1 MRIVFFGT
9 PTFAVPTLERLASET
24 WIEIALVVTQPDR
37 PTGRGQRTARS
48 AVGLA
53 AERLSLPVYQPPS
66 LRDATARQ
74 PLADA
79 RADVFVVAA
88 FGLIFGPRTLALQPL
103 GCLNVHASLLPRY
116 RGASPIPA
124 AILAGDDR
132 TGVTLMRME
141 VGLDTGPILA
151 ADEEPVHADDTTET
165 LTGRLAALGADL
177 TTRSLPAYAAGEM
190 APTPQETA
198 GATLT
203 RPLSKSDGWLDWQ
216 RPAAELERR
225 VRAMRPW
232 PRAWTTVGT
241 TMLQVHRATVVPG
254 NPRSTPGN
262 VVDARSFLTVAC
274 GRDALRLDVVQLA
287 GGRPMPGSSLA
298 AGRHVAVNDRL
309 GANGAPPL
317 QVPLISPASR

>member
-24 WIEIALVVTQPDR
+24 WIEIPLVVTQPDR
-37 PTGRGQRTARS
+37 PTGRGRRIARS

-53 AERLSLPVYQPPS
+53 ADRLGLPLYQPAT
-66 LRDATARQ
+66 LRGPAARQ
-74 PLADA
+74 SLVDA
-79 RADVFVVAA
+79 RADLFVIAA
-88 FGLIFGPRTLALQPL
+88 FGLIFGPKTLALPPL

-151 ADEEPVHADDTTET
+151 VAEEQVRPDDTTES
-165 LTGRLAALGADL
+165 LTVRLASLGADL
-177 TTRSLPAYAAGEM
+177 TIRSLPAYAAGEVVP
-190 APTPQETA
+190 AHQETA
-198 GATLT
+198 GATVT
-203 RPLSKSDGWLDWQ
+203 RPLSKADGWLDWQ
-216 RPAAELERR
+216 RPAGELERR
-225 VRAMRPW
+225 VRAMWQW

-241 TMLQVHRATVVPG
+241 TTLQVHRATVVPSDSG
-254 NPRSTPGN
+254 PAPGS
-262 VVDARSFLTVAC
+262 VVDARSSLTVAC

-287 GGRPMPGSSLA
+287 GGRPTPGSSLA
-298 AGRHVAVNDRL
+298 AGRQVAPNDRL
-309 GANGAPPL
+309 GLNGAPPP
-317 QVPLISPASR
+317 QMPLISPA